1 MKTIDAAVMELLLPS
16 IEKMIDEKLKHYAI
30 DKIDNEPPFLIKDE
44 LPLTTEELA
53 ERMGL
58 SKSFLYQEVSKRNIP
73 YHKRCKRL
81 YFIPSEI
88 RDWVKGTWKK
98 SKYNAERPI

>member
-1 MKTIDAAVMELLLPS
+1 MSKLDNAMLEFLMPT
-16 IEKMIDEKLKHYAI
+16 IEKMVEEKIRAFMES
-30 DKIDNEPPFLIKDE
+30 NETEPIFTINDE
-44 LPLTTEELA
+44 LPITTEILA

-58 SKSFLYQEVSKRNIP
+58 SKSFLYQEVRNGNIP

-88 RDWVKGTWKK
+88 KDWITGKWK
-98 SKYNAERPI
+98 RPPR